1 MDMKLINNFFLLIFF
16 GINIPAYSTDLS
28 MCVACHNPTQ
38 EANPI
43 LSGQHSKYIE
53 KQLRDLKKD
62 LRIHAQMQGIAKTL
76 DDNQIKELSNAF
88 ASQKWEAVS
97 RKSDPAIQEQGKKL
111 VRKGNCTRC
120 HGSELEG
127 TYNIPRL
134 AGQKSAYLKTTL
146 LQYKKKERNN
156 FPPMSS
162 MLNRYSEKEISVMS
176 DYIASLS
183 YEE

>member
-1 MDMKLINNFFLLIFF
+1 MKLNCRLLISLLFAF
-16 GINIPAYSTDLS
+16 SMPVHSVDLS
-28 MCVACHNPTQ
+28 MCEACHNPSL
-38 EANPI
+38 EANPV
-43 LSGQHSKYIE
+43 LNGQHSKYLE
-53 KQLRDLKKD
+53 KQLHDLKKD
-62 LRIHAQMQGIAKTL
+62 LRVHAQMQGIAKTL

-88 ASQKWEAVS
+88 ASKKWEVVS
-97 RKSDPAIQEQGKKL
+97 QKTDSATQEEGKKL

-134 AGQKSAYLKTTL
+134 AGQKSKYLKTTL
-146 LQYKKKERNN
+146 LQYKNKERNN

-162 MLNRYSEKEISVMS
+162 MLTRYSEKEIDIMS
-176 DYIASLS
+176 DYISSLT